1 MSFLG
6 IHYLYP
12 MPTATKFCQDERIAK
27 QYCEDMVETI
37 MGISDQMNAVCFKI
51 LWEKTLA
58 NIHSKFQIYF

>member
-12 MPTATKFCQDERIAK
+12 SITATKFCQDERIAK
-27 QYCEDMVETI
+27 QYCEDMIETI

-51 LWEKTLA
+51 LWEIL
-58 NIHSKFQIYF
+58 